1 MIEMEAINIRY
12 SAMLILYGV
21 LLIPIIISYILK
33 LGNVKKILISVLRMT
48 LQLGA
53 MGLYLDYIFRF
64 NNVLVNIGYVLLMI
78 AIANF
83 TVNRNAGLRTAR
95 VFFTLMLGIT
105 LSTLTVIALFIF
117 LSIRPEPI
125 YDARYLIPI
134 TGMVVGN
141 CMRANVISLERFYS
155 SIRKNEKEFL
165 TYLLMGASPLEA
177 IMPYLRDAVRPAMA
191 PQLSTLATLG
201 IVSLPGMMTGQ
212 ILGGSSPII
221 AIKYQIGVM
230 IAIFTAIT
238 LTTVIN
244 ILFSLKTSFD
254 DYGILR
260 KDIFRR

>member
-1 MIEMEAINIRY
+1 MEAIDIRY

-21 LLIPIIISYILK
+21 LLIPIIISLVLK
-33 LGNVKKILISVLRMT
+33 MGTVKTILISVLRMT
-48 LQLGA
+48 VQLGA

-64 NNVLVNIGYVLLMI
+64 NNVWINVGYVLLMI

-83 TVNRNAGLRTAR
+83 TVNKNAGLRTAR

-105 LSTLTVIALFIF
+105 VSTLTVIALFIF
-117 LSIRPEPI
+117 ISIKPEPF

-134 TGMVVGN
+134 SGMVVGN
-141 CMRANVISLERFYS
+141 CMRANVIALERFYS
-155 SIRKNEKEFL
+155 SIKKNEKEFL

-177 IMPYLRDAVRPAMA
+177 ILPYLRDAVKPALA
-191 PQLSTLATLG
+191 PQLSTIATLG

-212 ILGGSSPII
+212 ILGGSSPIV

-230 IAIFTAIT
+230 IAIFTAIM
-238 LTTVIN
+238 LTTV
-244 ILFSLKTSFD
+244 LTLLLSLKTSFD
-254 DYGILR
+254 DYSILR

>member
-1 MIEMEAINIRY
+1 MESVDIRY
-12 SAMLILYGV
+12 SAMLMLYGV
-21 LLIPIIISYILK
+21 LLIPIIISFVLK
-33 LGNVKKILISVLRMT
+33 LGTVKTILISVLRMT

-64 NNVLVNIGYVLLMI
+64 NNIWVNFGYILLMI
-78 AIANF
+78 LIANF
-83 TVNRNAGLRTAR
+83 TVIKNAGLRTVK
-95 VFFTLMLGIT
+95 VFFAVMLGIT
-105 LSTLTVIALFIF
+105 VSALTVIALFIF
-117 LSIRPEPI
+117 LSIKPEPF

-165 TYLLMGASPLEA
+165 TYLLMGASLKEA
-177 IMPYLRDAVRPAMA
+177 ILPYMREAVKPALA
-191 PQLSTLATLG
+191 PQLSTIATLG

-212 ILGGSSPII
+212 ILGGSSPIV

-238 LTTVIN
+238 LTTVFNLLI
-244 ILFSLKTSFD
+244 SLKTSFD
-254 DYGILR
+254 DYSILR
-260 KDIFRR
+260 KDIFRQQQT